1 MVRERR
7 LRASSWLTLAATVA
21 MLLSLPW
28 WLRYSLI
35 GALLVPYIRDLP
47 STQSF
52 NVCGVMV
59 SPKWFTYLLALQVGY
74 QLSKA
79 RQVEDGL

>member
-1 MVRERR
+1 
-7 LRASSWLTLAATVA
+7 
-21 MLLSLPW
+21 MLLTDSGGSCHFAVTPW

-52 NVCGVMV
+52 NVFGVMV
-59 SPKWFTYLLALQVGY
+59 SPKWFTYLLALQVCTWRSEGPMA
-74 QLSKA
+74 LS
-79 RQVEDGL
+79 